1 MITLTRQE
9 CVDLISDK
17 VDEFKTIDDWHNF
30 DIEKWLAAR
39 GACNADI
46 RLIAEKYEDY
56 LANEVNTTLRY
67 TSKTKI
73 PCRHKTSY

>member
-9 CVDLISDK
+9 CIDLISDK
-17 VDEFKTIDDWHNF
+17 VEEFKTRDDWHNF

-56 LANEVNTTLRY
+56 LANEVKPFYNRNALPDELFE
-67 TSKTKI
+67 I
-73 PCRHKTSY
+73 